1 MAKLTKSQKGSYILI
16 LALCAMQALTM
27 FAKTNYS
34 ASVAYIVSRGIF
46 SKTNAGT
53 IASVFYILYAIG
65 QVFGGFLVDKFSPY
79 KMALIGILGA
89 IVGNLVLCFTT
100 NYLIILVTWSLCGI
114 VQFGIWPSV
123 CKLIATDVLP
133 EHQSKASVYI
143 QYADQAGGL
152 LSYIFAATVL
162 EYFGWTAMF
171 LCSVISLLLLLVFWF
186 YVIAS
191 RKNNVEE
198 DKNLS
203 VKNLTINKNHNY
215 TFWGLCLSFGVVI
228 ILLLNLSDTMLLN
241 GAQVW
246 VPTMIMESYEGM
258 SSGFSSTIVI
268 IMFVAKISALAIFR
282 PLLIRVK
289 KPARW
294 ALIVY
299 LISLIP
305 MIFMQF
311 IGDLPLALIVA
322 MLSIHAALI
331 KMKAVF
337 MMQYTYTFARFG
349 LSGTYGGVLNAFASI
364 GIVLASYSYGVI
376 SESFGW
382 AFVTLTWLGLTIF
395 SILSIIFPLVRWKKF
410 KKLSNSV

>member
-1 MAKLTKSQKGSYILI
+1 MANLTKSQKSSYVLI
-16 LALCAMQALTM
+16 LSLCAMHALTM

-46 SKTNAGT
+46 SKANAGT

-65 QVFGGFLVDKFSPY
+65 QVLGGFLVDKFSPY

-133 EHQSKASVYI
+133 EQRSKASVYI

-152 LSYIFAATVL
+152 LSYIFVATVL

-171 LCSVISLLLLLVFWF
+171 LCSVISLVLLLVLWF
-186 YVIAS
+186 YIIIS
-191 RKNNVEE
+191 RSKSEE
-198 DKNLS
+198 GKPS
-203 VKNLTINKNHNY
+203 YAVKGLTVNKNHNH

-228 ILLLNLSDTMLLN
+228 ILLLNLSDAMLLN
-241 GAQVW
+241 GAQIW

-258 SSGFSSTIVI
+258 LSGFSSTIVI
-268 IMFVAKISALAIFR
+268 IMFGAKISALAIFR

-289 KPARW
+289 KPAHW
-294 ALIVY
+294 ALVVY

-311 IGDLPLALIVA
+311 IGDLPLVLIVA
-322 MLSIHAALI
+322 MLSIHAALV

-337 MMQYTYTFARFG
+337 MMQYTYTFAKFG
-349 LSGTYGGVLNAFASI
+349 LSGTYGGVLNAFASL

-382 AFVTLTWLGLTIF
+382 VAVTLTWLGLTIF
-395 SILSIIFPLVRWKKF
+395 SILSIIFPLIRWKKF
-410 KKLSNSV
+410 KNLANTI